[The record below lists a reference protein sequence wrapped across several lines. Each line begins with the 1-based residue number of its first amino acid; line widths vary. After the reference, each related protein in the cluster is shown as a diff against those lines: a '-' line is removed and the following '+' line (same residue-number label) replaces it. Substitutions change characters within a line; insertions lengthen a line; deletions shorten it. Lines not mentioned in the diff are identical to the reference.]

1 MERFSLDVVNKTLT
15 ISADFAEKVKK
26 ADSDEYNLYLRLTEQ
41 IPGLSVVRKTHRTPK
56 KYVSKS
62 TGEQFSR
69 NQFKDL
75 TYKRMEQFLDGFSTD
90 KSYRAEYDKVKA
102 YAAIAKQNGY
112 PLVRDWFIKQFPDFR
127 KNPMVYFNN
136 PPQIIPFVPKQENE
150 TATQTTSVIQKE
162 EKKNA

>member
-1 MERFSLDVVNKTLT
+1 MERFKLDVVNKTLT
-15 ISADFAEKVKK
+15 ISAAFAENIQ
-26 ADSDEYNLYLRLTEQ
+26 DGSGEEYRLYLRLTKQ
-41 IPGLSVVRKTHRTPK
+41 IPGLSVVRKTHSTPK
-56 KYVSKS
+56 KYVSRS

-112 PLVRDWFIKQFPDFR
+112 PLVRDWFIEQFPDFR

-136 PPQIIPFVPKQENE
+136 PPQIIPF
-150 TATQTTSVIQKE
+150 TSKSEDEGKAEQP
-162 EKKNA
+162 A